1 VCCVAGRERNRSRP
15 APSAVARERRLH
27 VEQVRGHRFVAGWG
41 PKRSATV
48 VPAPLRY
55 WQYRV
60 PSAAAAA
67 LAVAVVGAW
76 LALFAW
82 RAGWPA
88 VRDEL
93 PLALAAGLAVY
104 AVNTRRVTVSDSGI
118 SFDTAGSRTDPAAVV
133 PAALVQAVRTGRA
146 PEDWPRAANR
156 GGWWPGRTRVAVR
169 HLTDDGEAAFTL
181 WARDP
186 EALAAALGVPLHG
199 PERR

>member
-1 VCCVAGRERNRSRP
+1 MISGVAGRERDRSRP
-15 APSAVARERRLH
+15 PQAAVDRARRLH

-55 WQYRV
+55 WQYRLPGPTAV
-60 PSAAAAA
+60 ALA
-67 LAVAVVGAW
+67 LAVVGLW

-82 RAGWPA
+82 RGGWPA

-93 PLALAAGLAVY
+93 PVAVAAGLAVY
-104 AVNTRRVTVSDSGI
+104 AVNTRRVTVSDSGL
-118 SFDTAGSRTDPAAVV
+118 SFDTAGSRTDPADVV
-133 PAALVQAVRTGRA
+133 PSALVRAVRTGRA
-146 PEDWPRAANR
+146 PEEWPRPENR

-169 HLTDDGEAAFTL
+169 YLTDDGERAFTL

-186 EALAAALGVPLHG
+186 EALAEALGVPLT
-199 PERR
+199 R